1 MPIKHFERYRPPV
14 ARSLQP
20 PEASSVSVV
29 VSNDGN
35 SSQHFRG
42 CEMCN
47 FKYQSVL
54 GNLGFNSND
63 VPEGQ
68 EQNQIDSDVDYL
80 FLNTTRLVLLTCS
93 HQASA

>member
-1 MPIKHFERYRPPV
+1 MR
-14 ARSLQP
+14 
-20 PEASSVSVV
+20 
-29 VSNDGN
+29 
-35 SSQHFRG
+35 
-42 CEMCN
+42 N